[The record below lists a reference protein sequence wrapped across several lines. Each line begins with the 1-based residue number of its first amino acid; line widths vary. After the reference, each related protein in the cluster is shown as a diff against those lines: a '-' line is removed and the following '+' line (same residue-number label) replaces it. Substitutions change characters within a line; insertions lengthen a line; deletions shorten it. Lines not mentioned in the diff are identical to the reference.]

1 MKNIYRWGLM
11 RNTRRENLSE
21 HSLEVAQIAHALQG
35 VHRAVDRGLAD
46 FSLGEYRGGLGNGQ
60 PLGVFDKEL
69 PHRLTLGGES
79 LSALIE
85 QGLKLFRGQ
94 ARCFTLY

>member
-1 MKNIYRWGLM
+1 MTGAGGQIAMFALG
-11 RNTRRENLSE
+11 
-21 HSLEVAQIAHALQG
+21 VVDPAQIAHALQG